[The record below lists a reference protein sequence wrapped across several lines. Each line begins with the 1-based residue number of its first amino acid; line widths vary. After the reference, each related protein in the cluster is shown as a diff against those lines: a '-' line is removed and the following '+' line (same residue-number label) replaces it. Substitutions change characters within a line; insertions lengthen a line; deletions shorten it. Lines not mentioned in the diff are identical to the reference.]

1 MEESICKWCDWQGIN
16 LEIVQTA
23 LAVQYLKNKQT
34 NQEMGRRSK
43 QTFIQRRHTDGQEA
57 HEKMLN
63 ITNSREMQI
72 KTAKR

>member
-1 MEESICKWCDWQGIN
+1 MGESICKWRDWQGTN
-16 LEIVQTA
+16 LQNIQTA

-57 HEKMLN
+57 HEKILKLQ
-63 ITNSREMQI
+63 ITREMQI
-72 KTAKR
+72 KTSKR

>member
-63 ITNSREMQI
+63 ITNY
-72 KTAKR
+72 

>member
-1 MEESICKWCDWQGIN
+1 MGENICKWRDWQGTN
-16 LEIVQTA
+16 LQNIQTA

-57 HEKMLN
+57 HEKILKLQ
-63 ITNSREMQI
+63 ITREMQI
-72 KTAKR
+72 KTSKR